1 MVEIR
6 PDQKEQMVNHG
17 WCFDN
22 VTDDCKAVY
31 KTLRITEE
39 IEWEIVLNPYGVD
52 KDCIIYLYRD
62 DTKAYVYN
70 FLINDTN
77 DYLDIRSVMME
88 MLFLANIGVRVNWQ
102 I

>member
-22 VTDDCKAVY
+22 VTDNCKAVY
-31 KTLRITEE
+31 KNLKITDE
-39 IEWEIVLNPYGVD
+39 IRWEIVLNPYGVD
-52 KDCIIYLYRD
+52 KDCIIYLDRD
-62 DTKAYVYN
+62 DTKAYN
-70 FLINDTN
+70 LIDDTN